1 MGDSSVATVNRAL
14 AQLNVNRDAKRLVV
28 AIDFGTT
35 YSGIAYC
42 FPDLPPD
49 GKLTAIRKWPGTHV
63 QAAKVPTIVKYDK
76 NDWGKYEWGTLLK
89 SAEDHIVGI
98 KLLLDPSQKLPWH
111 VPPTD
116 LDATMKLLP
125 PFKTPKNV
133 ATDFMRSLKAHGMS
147 QIATNLAQDALDLFQ
162 VEYVMSVPAV
172 WSDAAKNATLEA
184 AKAAGISPVTLIKE
198 PEAAALYSIRQLDA
212 FLTPGDVIV
221 ICDAGGGTVDLISY
235 EIEKVSPSLELREIV
250 PGTGDTV
257 GSIALNRRFKAVLEA
272 LIPSD
277 RWQKFKDSRAMVKAS
292 QQFENEIKLEFSG
305 DLNEEFY
312 VDLPGADLEDIPE
325 KGLMGNE
332 WKMTGRD
339 VKAIFDPV
347 IADILH
353 LIQHQVQAVQ
363 REGKAVRAIF
373 LVGGFGSS
381 EYLRKEVERVHEG
394 IKVAQPDDA
403 WAAIAKGAA
412 LSKMPDNAVV
422 TSVSAV
428 RHYGVECGAMYDKV
442 IDKGQP
448 SYYGRFT
455 GERMAHRMSWH
466 ITIGDN
472 IKRNDKIRLGFYRHL
487 PENFTANDAVFKS
500 TLYDCVDENA
510 PIHRSKS
517 RNVKVNCVVYADVS
531 KVPLSKFSKR
541 TRKHSQALVSKQ
553 AGFPSETD
561 DHGETYWEVTYD
573 LVICFDSAVM
583 KFSMELDGETLGSVE
598 ARFEQ

>member
-116 LDATMKLLP
+116 LNATMKLLP

-162 VEYVMSVPAV
+162 VEYVMS
-172 WSDAAKNATLEA
+172 
-184 AKAAGISPVTLIKE
+184 
-198 PEAAALYSIRQLDA
+198 
-212 FLTPGDVIV
+212 GDVIV
-221 ICDAGGGTVDLISY
+221 ICDAGGGTLI
-235 EIEKVSPSLELREIV
+235 
-250 PGTGDTV
+250 GDTV

-312 VDLPGADLEDIPE
+312 VDLPGADLDDIPE
-325 KGLMGNE
+325 KGLLGNE

-339 VKAIFDPV
+339 VKSIFDPV

-403 WAAIAKGAA
+403 WAAIAK
-412 LSKMPDNAVV
+412 
-422 TSVSAV
+422 
-428 RHYGVECGAMYDKV
+428 
-442 IDKGQP
+442 
-448 SYYGRFT
+448 
-455 GERMAHRMSWH
+455 
-466 ITIGDN
+466 
-472 IKRNDKIRLGFYRHL
+472 
-487 PENFTANDAVFKS
+487 
-500 TLYDCVDENA
+500 
-510 PIHRSKS
+510 SKS
-517 RNVKVNCVVYADVS
+517 RNVKVNCVLYADVS

-541 TRKHSQALVSKQ
+541 TRKHSQALVSKR